1 MRKKQPDGFREDL
14 TAFFDLLA
22 QGKIKPSMA
31 RRMRL
36 EEVVEGHVLIEHAA
50 VKGRIVLMISENG
63 LV

>member
-14 TAFFDLLA
+14 TALFDLLV

-36 EEVVEGHVLIEHAA
+36 EDVVEARVLIEQAA
-50 VKGRIVLMISENG
+50 VNGRIMLMISENG
-63 LV
+63 FV